1 MLGKKAIGDLITSQ
15 VAAEFN
21 KNMKEYLEQL
31 DLMYGKSGT
40 RGDVNFRFRRNP
52 NYEGSAYSTIPT
64 TWNKK
69 ISSDDTEPISGGT
82 TLVNPEV
89 LPFVQDYTGD
99 YTQGMGGDTL
109 IGSAPY
115 NPEDWRNLQEEI
127 KRIKTLMI

>member
-15 VAAEFN
+15 VAVEFN

-52 NYEGSAYSTIPT
+52 NYEGTAYSNIPK

-69 ISSDDTEPISGGT
+69 ISSIFIYLCVS
-82 TLVNPEV
+82 
-89 LPFVQDYTGD
+89 
-99 YTQGMGGDTL
+99 
-109 IGSAPY
+109 
-115 NPEDWRNLQEEI
+115 
-127 KRIKTLMI
+127 K